1 MNKDMAITWTKTP
14 ECTLKT
20 EVGTTKKFGDVGY
33 VYEGLNGYWTSVYL
47 YEDGTESDSYFK
59 VKGKAKKSVVEELKV
74 EIDNGR
80 SE

>member
-33 VYEGLNGYWTSVYL
+33 VYEGLNGYWTSV
-47 YEDGTESDSYFK
+47 
-59 VKGKAKKSVVEELKV
+59 
-74 EIDNGR
+74 
-80 SE
+80 